1 MEPAQALSRDRCA
14 AQACLLCHGKFVQV
28 GCTSPKTQQLAL
40 AAEAALWSC
49 RSLGAGRKLC
59 AAPRSGLQAWKL
71 LSSLIPS
78 SVFLSSYSTWYQMLA
93 LLNGVGNTNNSS
105 EGFCC
110 VFFLLSQ
117 IKHLFCLQ
125 QLLSHHESEDAL

>member
-28 GCTSPKTQQLAL
+28 GCTSPRTQQLAL

-78 SVFLSSYSTWYQMLA
+78 SVFLSLYSTWYQMFGPA
-93 LLNGVGNTNNSS
+93 
-105 EGFCC
+105 ERRWEH
-110 VFFLLSQ
+110 
-117 IKHLFCLQ
+117 KQ
-125 QLLSHHESEDAL
+125 QL